1 MESNTPNTKV
11 LAISELEAELL
22 ARKQQLIEQTEAYS
36 TLKILHATRAGCH
49 NCIHHAT
56 IGITSVTHY
65 CKNLS
70 KVVRTDNICIRH
82 ISRKVR

>member
-1 MESNTPNTKV
+1 MESNIKV
-11 LAISELEAELL
+11 ISISELEAELL
-22 ARKQQLIEQTEAYS
+22 ARKQALIEQTEAYS
-36 TLKILHATRAGCH
+36 TLQILHRTRAGCH

-56 IGITSVTHY
+56 IGITSITHY

-82 ISRKVR
+82 ITRKPR